1 MPTDRRYYVD
11 GFIAYREYARENPF
25 VPGDIDLARDEVEC
39 YTEEQAKTAVE
50 ALKIEFPDDKVYY
63 EAARILD

>member
-11 GFIAYREYARENPF
+11 GFIAYREYVFQNPYTF
-25 VPGDIDLARDEVEC
+25 ELETSRDEHEC
-39 YTEEQAKTAVE
+39 YTEEQAKKAVE
-50 ALKIEFPDDKVYY
+50 ALKTEFPDDRVYY